1 MAPHWRLLGF
11 TSIDVS
17 ILFPLETTRRFF
29 RKGPA
34 DAMALSLYPAV
45 IEQNLDVAHLSALSE
60 TAAIEADESGYL
72 AGNQMYQ
79 DLRGYGWLDVART
92 LEVERR
98 LIAQLQGSADLE
110 AEAARIDDERLDC
123 FEPSEGLWGLDIGAA
138 SATIALSALGA
149 IPVGSCNAGGFGGHH
164 QGAYPYVSFFLGIAF
179 PELVVSIS
187 RAACVGLRS
196 DVDGLAQIYGG
207 GDLDLLRFAETAL
220 KLHEAC

>member
-1 MAPHWRLLGF
+1 MRWRSHLCL
-11 TSIDVS
+11 
-17 ILFPLETTRRFF
+17 
-29 RKGPA
+29 
-34 DAMALSLYPAV
+34 AV
-45 IEQNLDVAHLSALSE
+45 IEQILDVDSLSE
-60 TAAIEADESGYL
+60 LSEMAAIEADESGYL

-98 LIAQLQGSADLE
+98 LIAQLQGAADLE

-123 FEPSEGLWGLDIGAA
+123 FEPSDGLWGLDIGVA

-164 QGAYPYVSFFLGIAF
+164 QGAYPYVSFFLGGAP
-179 PELVVSIS
+179 PEFVVSIS
-187 RAACVGLRS
+187 LAASVGLRS
-196 DVDGLAQIYGG
+196 DADGVAQIFGA

-220 KLHEAC
+220 KLHERANGLPPSAR

>member
-1 MAPHWRLLGF
+1 MRWR
-11 TSIDVS
+11 SH
-17 ILFPLETTRRFF
+17 
-29 RKGPA
+29 
-34 DAMALSLYPAV
+34 LYPAV
-45 IEQNLDVAHLSALSE
+45 IEQNLDVTRLSELSE
-60 TAAIEADESGYL
+60 TAAVEADESGYL

-79 DLRGYGWLDVART
+79 DLRGYGWFDVART
-92 LEVERR
+92 VEVERR

-123 FEPSEGLWGLDIGAA
+123 FKPSEGLWGLDIGVA

-164 QGAYPYVSFFLGIAF
+164 QGGYPYVSFFLGVAL
-179 PELVVSIS
+179 PEFVVSIS
-187 RAACVGLRS
+187 RAASVGLRS
-196 DVDGLAQIYGG
+196 DADGLAQIFGA

>member
-1 MAPHWRLLGF
+1 MAPHWRLLGL

-17 ILFPLETTRRFF
+17 ILFPLRREGVSSE
-29 RKGPA
+29 KGRP
-34 DAMALSLYPAV
+34 MPWRSHLYPAV
-45 IEQNLDVAHLSALSE
+45 IEQNLDVARLSE
-60 TAAIEADESGYL
+60 LSERSAVEADESGYL

-79 DLRGYGWLDVART
+79 DLRGYGWLDVAHA
-92 LEVERR
+92 LKVERR
-98 LIAQLQGSADLE
+98 LIAQLQGAADLE

-123 FEPSEGLWGLDIGAA
+123 FEPSDGLWGLDIGVA

-164 QGAYPYVSFFLGIAF
+164 QGAHPYVSFFLGVAL
-179 PELVVSIS
+179 PEYVVSIS
-187 RAACVGLRS
+187 RAAIVGLQS
-196 DVDGLAQIYGG
+196 DADGLAQIFGG

>member
-1 MAPHWRLLGF
+1 MRWR
-11 TSIDVS
+11 SH
-17 ILFPLETTRRFF
+17 
-29 RKGPA
+29 
-34 DAMALSLYPAV
+34 LYPAV
-45 IEQNLDVAHLSALSE
+45 IEQNLDVTRLSELSE
-60 TAAIEADESGYL
+60 TAAAEADESGYL

-92 LEVERR
+92 VEVERR

-123 FEPSEGLWGLDIGAA
+123 FEPSEGLWGLDIGVA

-164 QGAYPYVSFFLGIAF
+164 QGAYPYVAFFLGEAAQEF
-179 PELVVSIS
+179 VVSIS
-187 RAACVGLRS
+187 RAASVGLRS
-196 DVDGLAQIYGG
+196 DAGGLAQIFGV

-220 KLHEAC
+220 KLHDCANGLPSSAR